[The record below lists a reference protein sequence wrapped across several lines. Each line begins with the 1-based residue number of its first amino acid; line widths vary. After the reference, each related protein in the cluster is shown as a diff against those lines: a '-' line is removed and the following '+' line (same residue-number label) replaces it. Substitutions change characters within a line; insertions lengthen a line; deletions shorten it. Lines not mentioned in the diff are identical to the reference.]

1 MYVLALIPARGGS
14 KGIKMKNIK
23 EFNGKPLIYWS
34 IKIAKDCKFINRT
47 IVSTDNLDIKNVAE
61 ECGAEV
67 PFIRP
72 SEISQD
78 LSTDS
83 EFIEHCLNFL
93 YKTERKVPDIIVQL
107 RPTYP
112 TRKLE
117 ILNDT
122 LEIFIKNFDKYDSLR
137 TVYKF
142 DKSPYKMYKVK
153 DGNLEPLF
161 KEVNNI
167 KEPYN
172 QCRQILPETYLHN
185 GYIDLIKTATIYE
198 KNSITGDNIYP
209 YIMDKN
215 EYHDIDTEDDWKK
228 AENV

>member
-1 MYVLALIPARGGS
+1 MYILALIPARGGS

-83 EFIEHCLNFL
+83 EFINHCLNFL

-142 DKSPYKMYKVK
+142 DKSPYKMYTVK

-161 KEVNNI
+161 NEVNNI

-198 KNSITGDNIYP
+198 KNSITGNKIYP
-209 YIMDKN
+209 YIMDKK
-215 EYHDIDTEDDWKK
+215 EYHDIDTDDDWKK